1 MKILERAIRLGLES
15 DSINTVYTYT
25 QNESVEM
32 VANGTNAE
40 TEMVRYRASVE
51 SIISRSSSQ
60 GNDGLSYNDRSF
72 SEEEENNLMYPETA
86 QETPANAGESEETS
100 NEFLR
105 YLNPSAAKS
114 DKVDNTKIRQHAGK

>member
-51 SIISRSSSQ
+51 SKISRSTSQ
-60 GNDGLSYNDRSF
+60 ESDGLSYNDRSF
-72 SEEEENNLMYPETA
+72 SEEENTYDICTQQKKLDN
-86 QETPANAGESEETS
+86 
-100 NEFLR
+100 
-105 YLNPSAAKS
+105 LNPKQVYWFKDEM
-114 DKVDNTKIRQHAGK
+114 DKW

>member
-72 SEEEENNLMYPETA
+72 SEEEENTYDICTQQKKLDN
-86 QETPANAGESEETS
+86 
-100 NEFLR
+100 
-105 YLNPSAAKS
+105 LNPKQVYWFKDEM
-114 DKVDNTKIRQHAGK
+114 DKW